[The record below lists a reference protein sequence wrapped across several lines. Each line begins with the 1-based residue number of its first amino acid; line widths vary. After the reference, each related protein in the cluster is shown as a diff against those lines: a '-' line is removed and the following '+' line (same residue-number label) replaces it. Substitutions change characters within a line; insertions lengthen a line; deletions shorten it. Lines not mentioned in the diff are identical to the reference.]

1 MSSAGL
7 NTATTPVLLSK
18 NTQAGLLAYQRECY
32 QQHNSQWNLRE
43 QMRDIDLS
51 YAREMDLTVEHQR
64 AKIANRYGDKD
75 RFQNIT
81 IPVVM
86 PQVEAAVTYQSSVF
100 LTGIPLFG
108 VSAAPQWENEALMM
122 ETVID
127 NQATRGGWSREL
139 ALFFR
144 DGFKYNISALECSWC
159 REVTW
164 APETDISFDA
174 RIAKPKE
181 VIWEGNKLRRW
192 DMYNTFFDNRVAP
205 AEMHTKGD
213 FVGNTEVM
221 SRIRLKQFIQS
232 LPDVRVENIK
242 EAFESGIGS
251 ISISTGG
258 AGGIESYYVPQ
269 INPRALITP
278 GLQGAFN
285 WASWAGI
292 SGAKVGIEYKNMYEV
307 TTMYA
312 RIMPA
317 DFNMK
322 LPEQNT
328 PQIWKLIFVNHQVL
342 IYAERQTNAHNMLP
356 VLFGQPLEDGLGYQT
371 KSLADNVGPIQDI
384 TSALSNSAIAAR
396 RRAISDRTLYDP
408 SRVTEAHINNAN
420 PAAKIPVRP
429 GAYGK
434 PVSDAVYAFPF
445 RDDQAPYISAM
456 IQQYGSMANMISGQN
471 PVRQGQFVKGN
482 KTTSEF
488 DTVMGNANGRDQLI
502 AMGYESQIF
511 TPLKEILKINILQ
524 YQGGISLYS
533 REKKTNVKI
542 DPVELRKAVM
552 QFKISD
558 GLTPTDKLMDS
569 DMLAVALQQIGSAPV
584 ISAGYNVAPMF
595 SYLMKLKGA
604 DLTPFEKSPQQQ
616 AYEQAMGQYQQM
628 VMQLYKQNPDQDAAK
643 LPPAPLP
650 QQFGYDPA
658 KQAGMPATQEASQ
671 PGQPNQQPQPNQ
683 SNQSTE

>member
-1 MSSAGL
+1 MAEAGL
-7 NTATTPVLLSK
+7 NTANTSVLLSK
-18 NTQAGLLAYQRECY
+18 NSQAGLLDYHRQCY
-32 QQHNSQWNLRE
+32 QQYNSQWNLRE
-43 QMRDIDLS
+43 QMRDIDLA
-51 YAREMDLTVEHQR
+51 YAREIDLTVENQR

-81 IPVVM
+81 IPIVM

-100 LTGIPLFG
+100 LTGVPLFG
-108 VSAAPQWENEALMM
+108 VSASPEWENEALQM

-127 NQATRGGWSREL
+127 DQATRGGWAREL
-139 ALFFR
+139 TLFFR
-144 DGFKYNISALECSWC
+144 DGFKYNISAIECCWA

-164 APETDISFDA
+164 APETNINFDVKM
-174 RIAKPKE
+174 AKPKQ
-181 VIWEGNKLRRW
+181 VIWEGNKLKRW
-192 DMYNTFFDNRVAP
+192 DMYNSFFDNRVHP

-213 FVGNTEVM
+213 FVGTTEVM
-221 SRIRLKQFIQS
+221 SRIRLKQFINS
-232 LPDVRVENIK
+232 LPDARMENIK
-242 EAFESGIGS
+242 DAFESGMGA
-251 ISISTGG
+251 ISVSTG
-258 AGGIESYYVPQ
+258 ASGGIENYYVPQ

-278 GLQGAFN
+278 ALAGAFN
-285 WASWAGI
+285 WESWAGI
-292 SGAKVGIEYKNMYEV
+292 SGAKQGIEYKNMYEV

-312 RIMPA
+312 RIMPS

-371 KSLADNVGPIQDI
+371 KSLADNVSPIQDI
-384 TSALSNSAIAAR
+384 TSALSNSTIAAR

-408 SRVTEAHINNAN
+408 SRVTEAHINNSN
-420 PAAKIPVRP
+420 PSAKIPVRP

-434 PVSDAVYAFPF
+434 PVGDAVYPFPF
-445 RDDQAPYISAM
+445 RDDQAPYVNQM
-456 IQQYGSMANMISGQN
+456 IQSYGAMANMISGQN

-488 DTVMGNANGRDQLI
+488 DTVMGNANGRDQVI
-502 AMGYESQIF
+502 AMGYENQIF
-511 TPLKEILKINILQ
+511 TPMKEILKINILQ
-524 YQGGISLYS
+524 YQGGISLYN
-533 REKKTNVKI
+533 REKKTNVKV
-542 DPVELRKAVM
+542 DPVKLRQAVM
-552 QFKISD
+552 KFKVSD

-569 DMLAVALQQIGSAPV
+569 DMLAVALQQVGSSPV

-604 DLTPFEKSPQQQ
+604 DLTPFEKTPEQI

-628 VMQLYKQNPDQDAAK
+628 VMQLYKQNPEQDPK
-643 LPPAPLP
+643 MLPPAPLP

-658 KQAGMPATQEASQ
+658 KQAGAPATQESTQ
-671 PGQPNQQPQPNQ
+671 P
-683 SNQSTE
+683 TE

>member
-1 MSSAGL
+1 MAGAGL
-7 NTATTPVLLSK
+7 NTASTPVLLSK
-18 NTQAGLLAYQRECY
+18 NTQAGLLDFHRQCY
-32 QQHNSQWNLRE
+32 QQYNSQWNLRE
-43 QMRDIDLS
+43 QMRDIDLA
-51 YAREMDLTVEHQR
+51 YAREMDLTVENQR

-81 IPVVM
+81 IPIVM

-108 VSAAPQWENEALMM
+108 VSASPEWENEALQM
-122 ETVID
+122 ETIID
-127 NQATRGGWSREL
+127 NQATRGGWTREL
-139 ALFFR
+139 TMFFR
-144 DGFKYNISALECSWC
+144 DGFKYNISALECCWA

-164 APETDISFDA
+164 LPETNIAFDA

-181 VIWEGNKLRRW
+181 VIWEGNKLKRW
-192 DMYNTFFDNRVAP
+192 DMYNTFFDNRVNP
-205 AEMHTKGD
+205 AEMHLKGD

-221 SRIRLKQFIQS
+221 SRIRLKQFINS
-232 LPDVRVENIK
+232 LPDARLENIK
-242 EAFESGIGS
+242 EAFESGMGA
-251 ISISTGG
+251 ISISTG
-258 AGGIESYYVPQ
+258 ASGGIENYYVPQ
-269 INPRALITP
+269 INPRAMLTP
-278 GLQGAFN
+278 ALQGAFN
-285 WASWAGI
+285 WESWAGV
-292 SGAKVGIEYKNMYEV
+292 SGAKQGIEYKNMYEV

-312 RIMPA
+312 RIMPS

-371 KSLADNVGPIQDI
+371 KSLADNVSPIQDI
-384 TSALSNSAIAAR
+384 TSALSNSTIAAR

-420 PAAKIPVRP
+420 PSAKIPVRP

-434 PVSDAVYAFPF
+434 PVSDAVHAFPF
-445 RDDQAPYISAM
+445 RDDQAPYVAQLM
-456 IQQYGSMANMISGQN
+456 QQYGAMANMISGQN

-488 DTVMGNANGRDQLI
+488 DTVMGNANGRDQMI

-511 TPLKEILKINILQ
+511 TPLKEILKINTLQ
-524 YQGGISLYS
+524 YQGGISLYN
-533 REKKTNVKI
+533 REKKTDVKV
-542 DPVELRKAVM
+542 DPVALRTAVM
-552 QFKISD
+552 QFKMSD
-558 GLTPTDKLMDS
+558 GLTPTDKIMDS
-569 DMLAVALQQIGSAPV
+569 DMLAVALQQIGSSPV
-584 ISAGYNVAPMF
+584 IGAGYNIAPMF

-604 DLTPFEKSPQQQ
+604 ELTPFEKSPQQQ

-628 VMQLYKQNPDQDAAK
+628 VMQLYKQNPEQDPAM

-658 KQAGMPATQEASQ
+658 KQAGSPATNEPSTITSE
-671 PGQPNQQPQPNQ
+671 QPQ
-683 SNQSTE
+683 